1 MKKSLALFLIFF
13 SVLSYIAQNKERVK
27 DSIQTEIVNVVTT
40 YNPKIANAKKINK
53 NPTIKLLKRNEKKKL
68 TYRVIPAPIAST
80 FIPKSGVAKKLNND
94 VKTHVYN
101 NYLAAG
107 IGNYTSP
114 YFETFLN
121 HNGQFNN
128 EFGLNS
134 KYDASYGNIQNSILN
149 SNFSTFNLGAF
160 YKKKERYF
168 DWNVH
173 LNTEKKLY
181 NWYGLPDMVF
191 SKSTI
196 NAINEKQRYNYFEL
210 IGTFDVRD
218 SYMNW
223 GKIKTH
229 YYIDDYKS
237 AELYT
242 KLNAKLKFP
251 LTFLNPELNDIS
263 IKTSIEFL
271 KGSFENSFENENS
284 IEYATTTLSF
294 NPKYKLNYENTTVKA
309 GLKLFASLDSENN
322 SKNIFIIPD
331 FLIERPLFSNHL
343 NIYLGLSG
351 DLHTN
356 TYKNFTEKN
365 PYVSPTLFI
374 TQTLE
379 KSNLYIGFNGKIN
392 NQLSYHIKT
401 SYKSEEDKPL
411 FLKNNSKS
419 DGTNTALNGKTIKG
433 YEYGNS
439 FKVFYDDI
447 KTTSIFTELAYNYS
461 KEITFEAQGI
471 YNMYTTHR
479 SPEAWN
485 LPSVKASFLAKYNNP
500 KWYATSNIHYV
511 SERKDLSYNSQFTGN
526 FTNIET
532 LKSFVD
538 VNLNGGYHFNNK
550 FSVFLK
556 LNNILNTNY
565 QRFANF
571 NTQGF
576 QVLGGMR
583 YKFDF

>member
-1 MKKSLALFLIFF
+1 MKKSLAIFLIFF
-13 SVLSYIAQNKERVK
+13 SVLSNIAQNKERVK
-27 DSIQTEIVNVVTT
+27 DTIQTEIVTVVTT

-53 NPTIKLLKRNEKKKL
+53 NPTIKLLKRNQKKKL
-68 TYRVIPAPIAST
+68 TYTVIPAPIAST

-94 VKTHVYN
+94 VKAHVYN

-134 KYDASYGNIQNSILN
+134 KYDASYGNIQNSVLN

-173 LNTEKKLY
+173 LNSEKNIY

-191 SKSTI
+191 SKSTL
-196 NAINEKQRYNYFEL
+196 NAINEEQRYNYFEL
-210 IGTFDVRD
+210 IGTFDVKD
-218 SYMNW
+218 SYMDW
-223 GKIKTH
+223 GRIKTC
-229 YYIDDYKS
+229 YYTDDYKS
-237 AELYT
+237 AEIF
-242 KLNAKLKFP
+242 AKLEAKLEFP
-251 LTFLNPELNDIS
+251 LAFLNPELNDIS

-271 KGSFENSFENENS
+271 KGSFENSFENANS
-284 IEYATTTLSF
+284 IKYATTTINF
-294 NPKYKLNYENTTVKA
+294 NPKYKLNYKNIIIRA

-322 SKNIFIIPD
+322 SKNIFVIPD
-331 FLIERPLFSNHL
+331 LLIERPLITNHL

-379 KSNLYIGFNGKIN
+379 KSNLHIGFNGKIN
-392 NQLSYHIKT
+392 NQLSFHIKT

-419 DGTNTALNGKTIKG
+419 DGMNTVFNGKTIKG

-439 FKVFYDDI
+439 FKVFYDDV
-447 KTTSIFTELAYNYS
+447 KTTSFFTELAYNYS

-471 YNMYTTHR
+471 YNMYTTQK
-479 SPEAWN
+479 SSEAWN

-500 KWYATSNIHYV
+500 KWYATSNIQYV

-526 FTNIET
+526 FTEIKI

-550 FSVFLK
+550 LSVFLK